1 MKVFVPSRHHLHRP
15 AKDFSD
21 GLPPFEHM
29 ERPERIGLIMEGL
42 KAAGISDFVEV
53 AGSAM
58 DVVLHMHDRT
68 YVEFL
73 LELSRQIK
81 PDHEYLPPIFHDD
94 LSAAPL
100 WFRGGTYCREIGTP
114 IGPHTVEAAL
124 NSAATA
130 IAAAQHTLAVDEDS
144 FALCR
149 PPGHH
154 AGLRRYG
161 GYSFFNNA
169 YLAAG
174 QFGKAGHY
182 APILDID
189 YHLGDGSAE
198 FACPASPYYSL
209 HAHPGRNY
217 PYLASLAAAERPHI
231 TQRVFAAG
239 VTAEPYLRLLSE
251 LVTEME
257 LRIPNTVILSLGFDT
272 LGIDYIQDEET
283 AITVEDF
290 ALIGAAIAT
299 IRSPIVFILEGG
311 YDPENLSA
319 CAERFFSGFLD
330 ARRRQARS

>member
-15 AKDFSD
+15 TKDFSD
-21 GLPPFEHM
+21 GLPAFEHM
-29 ERPERIGLIMEGL
+29 ERPERIGQVMEGL
-42 KAAGISDFVEV
+42 RAAGITDFVEV
-53 AGSAM
+53 VGSAT
-58 DVVLHMHDRT
+58 DAVLHMHDRD

-73 LELSRQIK
+73 FELSRQIE

-94 LSAAPL
+94 LAAAPL
-100 WFRGGTYCREIGTP
+100 WFRGGAYCREIGTP

-124 NSAATA
+124 NSAAAA
-130 IAAAQHTLAVDEDS
+130 IAAAEHTLAAEEDS

-154 AGLRRYG
+154 AGRRRYG

-169 YLAAG
+169 CLAAE

-198 FACPASPYYSL
+198 FACAASPYYSL
-209 HAHPGRNY
+209 HADPGRNY
-217 PYLASLAAAERPHI
+217 PYLASLAEAKRPHV

-239 VTAEPYLRLLSE
+239 VTVERYLRLLSE
-251 LVTEME
+251 LVREME
-257 LRIPNTVILSLGFDT
+257 LRLPGTVILSLGLDT
-272 LGIDYIQDEET
+272 LGVDYIQDEET

-290 ALIGAAIAT
+290 TRIGAAIAG
-299 IRSPIVFILEGG
+299 IKSPIVIILEGG
-311 YDPENLSA
+311 YDPEHLSA
-319 CAERFFSGFLD
+319 CTKRFFSGFMD
-330 ARRRQARS
+330 ARQRRG